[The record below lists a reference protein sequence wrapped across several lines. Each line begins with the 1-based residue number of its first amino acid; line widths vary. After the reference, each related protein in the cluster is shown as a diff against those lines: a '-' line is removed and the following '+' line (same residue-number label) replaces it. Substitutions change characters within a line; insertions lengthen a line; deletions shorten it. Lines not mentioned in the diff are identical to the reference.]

1 MDGMVVIFKSMLLLS
16 FAYLMAYLMVW
27 LYKYLTNM

>member
-16 FAYLMAYLMVW
+16 FAYLMAYPNGLPNGVAV
-27 LYKYLTNM
+27 